1 MNSMLSN
8 FFQIFLLISPV
19 FLLIILGNILRR
31 IGVPDL
37 SFWEVND
44 KLCYWVLIPALLFH
58 FISQVSLSSEML
70 FIYSAIVFAGF
81 VVTFCSSIFFGKLL
95 RYTPE
100 VWTSILQG
108 SMRQNAFI
116 ALAIAGSFYG
126 SEGLKIA
133 SLFMFIYVPTINI
146 IIITTMV
153 LALNKT
159 EEKDTKKAISNV
171 FLEIAKNPFIL
182 AMIAGLLVSLF
193 PIEKMSVLIDTTE
206 LLGSAALPIMLLTI
220 GAKIKVRDL
229 TLKVVPIVISNSLK
243 LIILPVVVYFLA
255 SYYDLSQTEIVVAVI
270 FASVPTAAMSYSL
283 AQQFGADH
291 QLMRAILTTQVAL
304 SFITIPLLLAFIA

>member
-1 MNSMLSN
+1 MLTN

-19 FLLIILGNILRR
+19 FLLIILGNLLRR
-31 IGVPDL
+31 IGVPDV
-37 SFWEVND
+37 SFWDVND

-70 FIYSAIVFAGF
+70 YIYSVIILTGF
-81 VVTFCSSIFFGKLL
+81 VVTFSSSIIIGKLL
-95 RYTPE
+95 GYSPE

-116 ALAIAGSFYG
+116 ALAIAGSFFG
-126 SEGLKIA
+126 AEGLKIA
-133 SLFMFIYVPTINI
+133 SLFMFIYVPTINV

-153 LALNKT
+153 MSLKNT
-159 EEKDTKKAISNV
+159 NQKDSKKALSNV
-171 FLEIAKNPFIL
+171 FIEISKNPFIL
-182 AMIAGLLVSLF
+182 AMIAGLIVSLF
-193 PIEKMSVLIDTTE
+193 PKEKISVLIDTTE

-229 TLKVVPIVISNSLK
+229 TLKVLPIFFSNTLK
-243 LIILPVVVYFLA
+243 LIILPVVVYFVA
-255 SYYDLSQTEIVVAVI
+255 SYFNLSQTEVVVAVI

-283 AQQFGADH
+283 ALQFNADH

>member
-1 MNSMLSN
+1 MLSN
-8 FFQIFLLISPV
+8 FFQIFILISPV
-19 FLLIILGNILRR
+19 FLLIVLGNVLRR
-31 IGVPDL
+31 IRVPDL

-70 FIYSAIVFAGF
+70 YIYALIVLAGF
-81 VVTFCSSIFFGKLL
+81 VVTFSASVLIGKLIG
-95 RYTPE
+95 YPPE

-153 LALNKT
+153 VSLKNT
-159 EEKDTKKAISNV
+159 HQKDSKKAISNV
-171 FLEIAKNPFIL
+171 FIEIAKNPFIL
-182 AMIAGLLVSLF
+182 AMLAGLLVSLL
-193 PIEKMSVLIDTTE
+193 PLERISILIDTTE

-229 TLKVVPIVISNSLK
+229 TLKITPIIISNSLK
-243 LIILPVVVYFLA
+243 LIILPVIVYFIA
-255 SYYDLSQTEIVVAVI
+255 SYFRLSQVEIVVAVI
-270 FASVPTAAMSYSL
+270 FASVPTATMSYTL
-283 AQQFGADH
+283 AKQFGADD
-291 QLMRAILTTQVAL
+291 QLMRGILTTQVAL

>member
-1 MNSMLSN
+1 M
-8 FFQIFLLISPV
+8 
-19 FLLIILGNILRR
+19 
-31 IGVPDL
+31 PDL

-70 FIYSAIVFAGF
+70 YIYAVIVFAGF
-81 VVTFCSSIFFGKLL
+81 VVTFSSSIFLGKILG
-95 RYTPE
+95 YAPE

-133 SLFMFIYVPTINI
+133 SLFMFIYVPTINV

-153 LALNKT
+153 MSLNKSNQ
-159 EEKDTKKAISNV
+159 KDSKKAISNI
-171 FLEIAKNPFIL
+171 FIEISKNPFIL

-193 PIEKMSVLIDTTE
+193 PLERMSVLIGTTE

-229 TLKVVPIVISNSLK
+229 TLKIAPIIISNSLK
-243 LIILPVVVYFLA
+243 LIILPVIVYFVA
-255 SYYDLSQTEIVVAVI
+255 SYFNLSQIEIVVAVI

>member
-1 MNSMLSN
+1 MLSN
-8 FFQIFLLISPV
+8 FFQIFILISPV
-19 FLLIILGNILRR
+19 FLLIVLGNVLRR
-31 IGVPDL
+31 IRVPDL

-70 FIYSAIVFAGF
+70 YIYALIVFAGF
-81 VVTFCSSIFFGKLL
+81 IVTFSTSLLIGKLIG
-95 RYTPE
+95 YPPE

-116 ALAIAGSFYG
+116 ALAIAGSFFG

-153 LALNKT
+153 VSLKNIHQ
-159 EEKDTKKAISNV
+159 KDSKKAISNI
-171 FLEIAKNPFIL
+171 FIEIAKNPFIL

-193 PIEKMSVLIDTTE
+193 PREKISILIDTTE

-220 GAKIKVRDL
+220 GAKIKLRDL
-229 TLKVVPIVISNSLK
+229 TLKITPIIISNSLK
-243 LIILPVVVYFLA
+243 LIILPLVVYFIA
-255 SYYDLSQTEIVVAVI
+255 TYFRLSQVEIVVAVI
-270 FASVPTAAMSYSL
+270 FASVPTATMSYTL
-283 AQQFGADH
+283 AKQFGADD
-291 QLMRAILTTQVAL
+291 QLMRGILTTQVAL
-304 SFITIPLLLAFIA
+304 SFVTIPLLLAFIA

>member
-1 MNSMLSN
+1 MLSN
-8 FFQIFLLISPV
+8 FFQIFILISPV
-19 FLLIILGNILRR
+19 FLLIVLGNLLRR
-31 IGVPDL
+31 IRVPDL

-70 FIYSAIVFAGF
+70 YIYALIVLAGF
-81 VVTFCSSIFFGKLL
+81 VVTFTVSVLIGKLIG
-95 RYTPE
+95 YPAE

-153 LALNKT
+153 VSLKNT
-159 EEKDTKKAISNV
+159 HQKDSKKAISNV
-171 FLEIAKNPFIL
+171 FIEIAKNPFIL
-182 AMIAGLLVSLF
+182 AMIAGLLVSLL
-193 PIEKMSVLIDTTE
+193 PKEKMSILIDTTE

-229 TLKVVPIVISNSLK
+229 TLKITPIIISNSLK
-243 LIILPVVVYFLA
+243 LIILPVVVYFIA
-255 SYYDLSQTEIVVAVI
+255 SYFKLSQVEIVVAVI
-270 FASVPTAAMSYSL
+270 FASVPTATMSYTL
-283 AQQFGADH
+283 AKQFGADD
-291 QLMRAILTTQVAL
+291 QLMRGILTTQVAL

>member
-1 MNSMLSN
+1 VLSN
-8 FFQIFLLISPV
+8 FFQIFILISPV
-19 FLLIILGNILRR
+19 FLLIVLGNVLRR
-31 IGVPDL
+31 IRVPDL

-70 FIYSAIVFAGF
+70 YIYALIVLAGF
-81 VVTFCSSIFFGKLL
+81 VVTFSASVLIGKLIG
-95 RYTPE
+95 YPPE

-153 LALNKT
+153 VSLKNT
-159 EEKDTKKAISNV
+159 HQKDSKKAISNV
-171 FLEIAKNPFIL
+171 FIEIAKNPFIL
-182 AMIAGLLVSLF
+182 AMIAGLLVSLL
-193 PIEKMSVLIDTTE
+193 PKEKMSILIDTTE

-229 TLKVVPIVISNSLK
+229 TLKITPIIISNSLK
-243 LIILPVVVYFLA
+243 LFILPVIVYFIA
-255 SYYDLSQTEIVVAVI
+255 SYFRLSQVEVVVAVI
-270 FASVPTAAMSYSL
+270 FASVPTATMSYTL
-283 AQQFGADH
+283 AKQFGADD
-291 QLMRAILTTQVAL
+291 QLMRGILTTQVAL

>member
-1 MNSMLSN
+1 VLAN
-8 FFQIFLLISPV
+8 FFQIFLLVSPV

-58 FISQVSLSSEML
+58 FISQVNLSSEML
-70 FIYSAIVFAGF
+70 YIYAAIVFAGF
-81 VVTFCSSIFFGKLL
+81 VVMFSSSIILGKLL
-95 RYTPE
+95 GYSPE

-126 SEGLKIA
+126 AEGLKIA

-153 LALNKT
+153 MSLKNVHQ
-159 EEKDTKKAISNV
+159 KDSKKALSNIFIEIS
-171 FLEIAKNPFIL
+171 KNPFIL
-182 AMIAGLLVSLF
+182 AMIAGLLVSFF
-193 PIEKMSVLIDTTE
+193 PLEKMSVLINTTE

-229 TLKVVPIVISNSLK
+229 TLKITPILIANTLK
-243 LIILPVVVYFLA
+243 LIILPIVVFFVA
-255 SYYDLSQTEIVVAVI
+255 SYFSLSQTEIVVAVI
-270 FASVPTAAMSYSL
+270 FASVPTAVMSYTL
-283 AQQFGADH
+283 AQQFGADY
-291 QLMRAILTTQVAL
+291 QLMRAILSTQVAL

>member
-1 MNSMLSN
+1 VLSN
-8 FFQIFLLISPV
+8 FFQIFILISPV
-19 FLLIILGNILRR
+19 FLLIVLGNVLRR
-31 IGVPDL
+31 IRVPDL

-70 FIYSAIVFAGF
+70 YIYGIIVLAGF
-81 VVTFCSSIFFGKLL
+81 VVTFSASVLLGKLIG
-95 RYTPE
+95 YPAE

-153 LALNKT
+153 VSLKNT
-159 EEKDTKKAISNV
+159 HQKDSKKVISNI
-171 FLEIAKNPFIL
+171 FIEIVKNPFIL
-182 AMIAGLLVSLF
+182 AMIAGLLVSLL
-193 PIEKMSVLIDTTE
+193 PKEKMSILIDTTQ

-229 TLKVVPIVISNSLK
+229 TLKITPIIISNSLK
-243 LIILPVVVYFLA
+243 LIILPVIVYFIA
-255 SYYDLSQTEIVVAVI
+255 SYFRLSQIEIVVAVI
-270 FASVPTAAMSYSL
+270 FASVPTATMSYTL
-283 AQQFGADH
+283 AKQFGADDK
-291 QLMRAILTTQVAL
+291 LMRGILTTQVAL

>member
-1 MNSMLSN
+1 MLSN
-8 FFQIFLLISPV
+8 FFQIFILISPV
-19 FLLIILGNILRR
+19 FLLIVLGNVLRR
-31 IGVPDL
+31 IRVPDL

-70 FIYSAIVFAGF
+70 YIYALIVLAGF
-81 VVTFCSSIFFGKLL
+81 VVTFSASVLIGKLIG
-95 RYTPE
+95 YPPE

-153 LALNKT
+153 VSLKNT
-159 EEKDTKKAISNV
+159 HQKDSKKAISNV
-171 FLEIAKNPFIL
+171 FIEIAKNPFIL
-182 AMIAGLLVSLF
+182 AMIAGLLVSLL
-193 PIEKMSVLIDTTE
+193 PKEKMSILIDTTE

-229 TLKVVPIVISNSLK
+229 TLKITPIIISNSLK
-243 LIILPVVVYFLA
+243 LFILPVIVYFIA
-255 SYYDLSQTEIVVAVI
+255 SYFRLSQVEIVVAVI
-270 FASVPTAAMSYSL
+270 FASVPTATMSYTL
-283 AQQFGADH
+283 AKQFGADD
-291 QLMRAILTTQVAL
+291 QLMRGILTTQVAL

>member
-1 MNSMLSN
+1 MLTN

-19 FLLIILGNILRR
+19 FLLIILGNLLRR
-31 IGVPDL
+31 IGVPDV
-37 SFWEVND
+37 SFWDVND

-70 FIYSAIVFAGF
+70 YIYSVIVLTGF
-81 VVTFCSSIFFGKLL
+81 VVTFSSSIIIGKLL
-95 RYTPE
+95 GYSPE

-116 ALAIAGSFYG
+116 ALAIAGSFFG
-126 SEGLKIA
+126 AEGLKIA
-133 SLFMFIYVPTINI
+133 SLFMFIYVPTINVI
-146 IIITTMV
+146 VITTMV
-153 LALNKT
+153 MSLKNT
-159 EEKDTKKAISNV
+159 NQKDSKKALSNV
-171 FLEIAKNPFIL
+171 FIEISKNPFIL
-182 AMIAGLLVSLF
+182 AMIAGLIVSLF
-193 PIEKMSVLIDTTE
+193 PKEKISVLIDTTE

-229 TLKVVPIVISNSLK
+229 TLKVLPIIISNTLK
-243 LIILPVVVYFLA
+243 LIILPVVAYFVA
-255 SYYDLSQTEIVVAVI
+255 SYFNLSQTEVIVAVI

-283 AQQFGADH
+283 ALQFNADH

-304 SFITIPLLLAFIA
+304 SFITIPLLLAFVT

>member
-1 MNSMLSN
+1 M
-8 FFQIFLLISPV
+8 
-19 FLLIILGNILRR
+19 
-31 IGVPDL
+31 PDL

-70 FIYSAIVFAGF
+70 YIYAVIVFAGF
-81 VVTFCSSIFFGKLL
+81 VVTFSSSIFLGKILG
-95 RYTPE
+95 YTPE

-133 SLFMFIYVPTINI
+133 SLFMFIYVPSINI

-153 LALNKT
+153 MSLNKSNQ
-159 EEKDTKKAISNV
+159 KDSKKAISNI
-171 FLEIAKNPFIL
+171 FIEISKNPFIL

-193 PIEKMSVLIDTTE
+193 PLERMTVLIGTTE

-229 TLKVVPIVISNSLK
+229 TLKITPIIISNSLK
-243 LIILPVVVYFLA
+243 LIILPVIVYFVA
-255 SYYDLSQTEIVVAVI
+255 SYFNLSQIEIVVAVI

>member
-1 MNSMLSN
+1 MLTN

-19 FLLIILGNILRR
+19 FLLIILGNLLRR
-31 IGVPDL
+31 IGVPDV
-37 SFWEVND
+37 SFWDVND

-70 FIYSAIVFAGF
+70 YIYSVIILTGF
-81 VVTFCSSIFFGKLL
+81 VVTFSSSIITGKLL
-95 RYTPE
+95 GYSPE

-116 ALAIAGSFYG
+116 ALAIAGSFFG
-126 SEGLKIA
+126 AEGLKIA
-133 SLFMFIYVPTINI
+133 SLFMFIYVPTINVI
-146 IIITTMV
+146 VISTMV
-153 LALNKT
+153 MSLKNT
-159 EEKDTKKAISNV
+159 NQKDSKKDISNV
-171 FLEIAKNPFIL
+171 FIEISKNPFIL
-182 AMIAGLLVSLF
+182 AMVAGLIFSLF
-193 PIEKMSVLIDTTE
+193 PKEKISVLIDTTE

-229 TLKVVPIVISNSLK
+229 TLKVLPIIISNTLK
-243 LIILPVVVYFLA
+243 LIILPVVAYFVA
-255 SYYDLSQTEIVVAVI
+255 SYFNLSQTEVIVAVI

-283 AQQFGADH
+283 ALQFNADH

-304 SFITIPLLLAFIA
+304 SFITIPLLLAFVT

>member
-1 MNSMLSN
+1 MISN

-58 FISQVSLSSEML
+58 FISQVNLSSEML
-70 FIYSAIVFAGF
+70 YSYSALIFTGF
-81 VVTFCSSIFFGKLL
+81 FISFISVIILRKLFG
-95 RYTPE
+95 YSPE

-126 SEGLKIA
+126 DEGLKIA
-133 SLFMFIYVPTINI
+133 SLFTFIYVPSINI
-146 IIITTMV
+146 IIITIMV
-153 LALNKT
+153 ISLKRVDQKDSKKGFLNIFT
-159 EEKDTKKAISNV
+159 EI
-171 FLEIAKNPFIL
+171 FKNPFIL
-182 AMIAGLLVSLF
+182 AMIAGLLFSFYDLKGVNIV
-193 PIEKMSVLIDTTE
+193 IETTK

-229 TLKVVPIVISNSLK
+229 TLQITPIIISNLLK
-243 LIILPVVVYFLA
+243 LVILPVTVYFLA
-255 SYYDLSQTEIVVAVI
+255 VYLDLSKTEIIVAVI
-270 FASVPTAAMSYSL
+270 FSAVPTATMSYTF
-283 AQQFGADH
+283 AKQFGADH
-291 QLMRAILTTQVAL
+291 QLMRGILTTQLVL
-304 SFITIPLLLAFIA
+304 SFLTIPLLLAFIA

>member
-1 MNSMLSN
+1 MLSN
-8 FFQIFLLISPV
+8 FFQIFILISPV
-19 FLLIILGNILRR
+19 FLLIVLGNVLRR
-31 IGVPDL
+31 IRVPDL

-44 KLCYWVLIPALLFH
+44 KLRYWVLIPALLFH

-70 FIYSAIVFAGF
+70 YIYALIVLAGF
-81 VVTFCSSIFFGKLL
+81 VVTFSASVLIGKLIG
-95 RYTPE
+95 YPAE

-116 ALAIAGSFYG
+116 ALAIAGSFFG

-133 SLFMFIYVPTINI
+133 SLFMFIYVPSINI
-146 IIITTMV
+146 IIITTMEV
-153 LALNKT
+153 SLKNT
-159 EEKDTKKAISNV
+159 HQKDSKKAISNI
-171 FLEIAKNPFIL
+171 FIEIAKNPFIL

>member
-1 MNSMLSN
+1 MLSN
-8 FFQIFLLISPV
+8 FFQIFILISPV
-19 FLLIILGNILRR
+19 FLLIVLGNVLRR
-31 IGVPDL
+31 IRVPDL

-70 FIYSAIVFAGF
+70 YIYAIIVLAGF
-81 VVTFCSSIFFGKLL
+81 VVTFSASVFLGKFIG
-95 RYTPE
+95 YPAE

-153 LALNKT
+153 VSLKNT
-159 EEKDTKKAISNV
+159 HQKDSKKAISNI
-171 FLEIAKNPFIL
+171 FIEIAKNPFIL

-193 PIEKMSVLIDTTE
+193 PREKISILIDTTE

-229 TLKVVPIVISNSLK
+229 TLKITPIIISNSLK
-243 LIILPVVVYFLA
+243 LIILPVVVYFIA
-255 SYYDLSQTEIVVAVI
+255 TYFRLSQIEIVVAVI
-270 FASVPTAAMSYSL
+270 FASVPTATMSYTL
-283 AQQFGADH
+283 AKQFGADD
-291 QLMRAILTTQVAL
+291 QLMRGILTTQVAL

>member
-1 MNSMLSN
+1 MLSN
-8 FFQIFLLISPV
+8 FFQIFILISPV
-19 FLLIILGNILRR
+19 FLLIVLGNVLRR
-31 IGVPDL
+31 IRVPDL

-70 FIYSAIVFAGF
+70 YIYALIVLAGF
-81 VVTFCSSIFFGKLL
+81 VVTFSASVLIGKLIG
-95 RYTPE
+95 YPAE
-100 VWTSILQG
+100 IWTSILQG

-153 LALNKT
+153 VSLKNT
-159 EEKDTKKAISNV
+159 HQKDSKKAISNV
-171 FLEIAKNPFIL
+171 FIEIAKNPFIL
-182 AMIAGLLVSLF
+182 AMIAGLLVSLL
-193 PIEKMSVLIDTTE
+193 PKEKMSILIDTTE

-229 TLKVVPIVISNSLK
+229 TLKITPIIISNSLK
-243 LIILPVVVYFLA
+243 LFILPVIVYFIA
-255 SYYDLSQTEIVVAVI
+255 SYFRLSQVEVVVAVI
-270 FASVPTAAMSYSL
+270 FASVPTATMSYTL
-283 AQQFGADH
+283 AKQFGADD
-291 QLMRAILTTQVAL
+291 QLMRGILTTQVAL

>member
-1 MNSMLSN
+1 ML
-8 FFQIFLLISPV
+8 
-19 FLLIILGNILRR
+19 
-31 IGVPDL
+31 
-37 SFWEVND
+37 
-44 KLCYWVLIPALLFH
+44 Y
-58 FISQVSLSSEML
+58 
-70 FIYSAIVFAGF
+70 IYAVIVFAGF
-81 VVTFCSSIFFGKLL
+81 VVTFSSSIFLGKILG
-95 RYTPE
+95 YTPE

-153 LALNKT
+153 LSLKKT
-159 EEKDTKKAISNV
+159 DEKDSKKAISNV
-171 FLEIAKNPFIL
+171 FLEISKNPFIL
-182 AMIAGLLVSLF
+182 AMIAGLLVALF
-193 PIEKMSVLIDTTE
+193 PLERTTVLIDTTE

-229 TLKVVPIVISNSLK
+229 TLKIAPIIISNSLK
-243 LIILPVVVYFLA
+243 LIILPVMVYFVA
-255 SYYDLSQTEIVVAVI
+255 SYFNLSQIEIVVAVI

-283 AQQFGADH
+283 ALQFGADH

>member
-1 MNSMLSN
+1 M
-8 FFQIFLLISPV
+8 
-19 FLLIILGNILRR
+19 
-31 IGVPDL
+31 PDL

-58 FISQVSLSSEML
+58 FISQASLSSEML
-70 FIYSAIVFAGF
+70 YIYAVIVFAGF
-81 VVTFCSSIFFGKLL
+81 VVTFSFSIFLGKILG
-95 RYTPE
+95 YTPE

-153 LALNKT
+153 MSLNKSNQ
-159 EEKDTKKAISNV
+159 KDSKKAISNI
-171 FLEIAKNPFIL
+171 FIEISKNPFIL

-193 PIEKMSVLIDTTE
+193 PLERISVLIDTTE

-229 TLKVVPIVISNSLK
+229 TLKITPIIISNSLK
-243 LIILPVVVYFLA
+243 LIILPVMVYFVA
-255 SYYDLSQTEIVVAVI
+255 SYFNLSQIEIVVAVI

>member
-1 MNSMLSN
+1 MLSN
-8 FFQIFLLISPV
+8 FFQIFILISPV
-19 FLLIILGNILRR
+19 FLLIVLGNVLRR
-31 IGVPDL
+31 IRVPDL

-70 FIYSAIVFAGF
+70 YIYALIVLAGF
-81 VVTFCSSIFFGKLL
+81 IVTFSASVLIGKLIG
-95 RYTPE
+95 YPAE

-153 LALNKT
+153 VSLKNSHQ
-159 EEKDTKKAISNV
+159 KDSKKAISNV
-171 FLEIAKNPFIL
+171 FIEIAKNPFIL
-182 AMIAGLLVSLF
+182 AMIAGLLVSLL
-193 PIEKMSVLIDTTE
+193 PKEKMSILIDTTE

-229 TLKVVPIVISNSLK
+229 TLKITPIIISNSLK
-243 LIILPVVVYFLA
+243 LIILPVIVYFIA
-255 SYYDLSQTEIVVAVI
+255 SYFRLSQVEIVVAVI
-270 FASVPTAAMSYSL
+270 FASVPTATMSYTL
-283 AQQFGADH
+283 AKQFGADD
-291 QLMRAILTTQVAL
+291 QLMRGILTTQVVL

>member
-1 MNSMLSN
+1 MISN

-31 IGVPDL
+31 IKVPDI

-58 FISQVSLSSEML
+58 FISQVNLSSEML
-70 FIYSAIVFAGF
+70 YSYSALIFTGF
-81 VVTFCSSIFFGKLL
+81 FISFISVIFIGKFLG
-95 RYTPE
+95 YSPE

-126 SEGLKIA
+126 NEGLKIA
-133 SLFMFIYVPTINI
+133 SLFTFIYVPSINI
-146 IIITTMV
+146 IIITIMV
-153 LALNKT
+153 ISLKRVDQKDSKKGFLN
-159 EEKDTKKAISNV
+159 I
-171 FLEIAKNPFIL
+171 FIEIFKNPFIL
-182 AMIAGLLVSLF
+182 AMIAGLLFSFFDLKGVS
-193 PIEKMSVLIDTTE
+193 IISETTK

-229 TLKVVPIVISNSLK
+229 TLQITPIIISNLLK
-243 LIILPVVVYFLA
+243 LVILPVTVYFAAVYL
-255 SYYDLSQTEIVVAVI
+255 DLSKTEIIVAVI
-270 FASVPTAAMSYSL
+270 FSAVPTATMSYTF
-283 AQQFGADH
+283 AKQFGADH
-291 QLMRAILTTQVAL
+291 QLMRGILTTQVVL
-304 SFITIPLLLAFIA
+304 SFLTIPLLLSFIA

>member
-1 MNSMLSN
+1 M
-8 FFQIFLLISPV
+8 
-19 FLLIILGNILRR
+19 
-31 IGVPDL
+31 PDL

-70 FIYSAIVFAGF
+70 YIYAVIVFAGF
-81 VVTFCSSIFFGKLL
+81 VVTFSSSIFLGKILG
-95 RYTPE
+95 YATE

-133 SLFMFIYVPTINI
+133 SLFMFIYVPSINI

-153 LALNKT
+153 MSLNKSNQ
-159 EEKDTKKAISNV
+159 KDSKKAISNI
-171 FLEIAKNPFIL
+171 FIEISKNPFIL

-193 PIEKMSVLIDTTE
+193 PLERMSVLIDTTE

-229 TLKVVPIVISNSLK
+229 TLKITPIIISNSLK
-243 LIILPVVVYFLA
+243 LIILPVIVYFVA
-255 SYYDLSQTEIVVAVI
+255 SYFNLSQIEIVVAVI